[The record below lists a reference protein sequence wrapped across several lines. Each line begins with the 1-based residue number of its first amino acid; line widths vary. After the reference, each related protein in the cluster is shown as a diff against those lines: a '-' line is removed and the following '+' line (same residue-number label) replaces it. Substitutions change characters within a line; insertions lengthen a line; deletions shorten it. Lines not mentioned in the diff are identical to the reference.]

1 MFTNSSTVAVTA
13 PWPPIPLFV
22 PYSGADGLGA
32 SEKPPTGETAVVYD
46 VNGD

>member
-1 MFTNSSTVAVTA
+1 MFQDTSSATITA

-22 PYSGADGLGA
+22 EFYGSTVVGVP
-32 SEKPPTGETAVVYD
+32 ERPPSGETAVVYD